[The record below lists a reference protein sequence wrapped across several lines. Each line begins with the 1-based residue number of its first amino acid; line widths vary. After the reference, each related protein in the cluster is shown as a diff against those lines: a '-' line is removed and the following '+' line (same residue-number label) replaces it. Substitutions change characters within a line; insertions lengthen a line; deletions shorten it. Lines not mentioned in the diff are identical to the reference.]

1 MSDSPQIQWE
11 LVSPYGI
18 SIDERENAWWSAH
31 VEDVLELD
39 GGDSG
44 LPVAVET
51 GGVWT
56 IATNGA
62 SIPLSNNW
70 DNPDVNCL
78 AAGPDGPH
86 HFFAGCTNAIIY
98 ESDVSEAVPLLGWQ
112 PVDSALPSEA
122 ERFAISQH
130 DLPPLLLVRS

>member
-1 MSDSPQIQWE
+1 M
-11 LVSPYGI
+11 
-18 SIDERENAWWSAH
+18 
-31 VEDVLELD
+31 
-39 GGDSG
+39 
-44 LPVAVET
+44 
-51 GGVWT
+51 WT

-70 DNPDVNCL
+70 DNPDVNGL

-130 DLPPLLLVRS
+130 DLPPLLLVRSRRRLRLLVCAAYCADSITLASTYAVMITLFVAAPCRDRQDAWTSS